1 MGRANSATILSCIS
15 AVRRVAV
22 GARGLARMPRGVKKE
37 HLPSKVCVTCDRPF
51 TWRKKWERCW
61 DEVTT
66 CSKSRNAARK
76 RTASQAKQAG
86 KDSAQLSDSE
96 EARSSGSSEEVS
108 DRKAQVTDRKARKKA
123 IKAEQRAKRSE
134 GGQPKPC
141 GKCGCDVELLIRCQ
155 IDADQEWWMVCGKC
169 WPLVSGGVTDGD
181 AAHPHYRYGGLWKI

>member
-1 MGRANSATILSCIS
+1 MSRARIQPSSLTQRYEKRAYIRCCDVCTCFSSMDGLSIRKLCLNHC
-15 AVRRVAV
+15 AV
-22 GARGLARMPRGVKKE
+22 
-37 HLPSKVCVTCDRPF
+37 
-51 TWRKKWERCW
+51 
-61 DEVTT
+61 
-66 CSKSRNAARK
+66 
-76 RTASQAKQAG
+76 Q
-86 KDSAQLSDSE
+86 

-108 DRKAQVTDRKARKKA
+108 DQKAQVTDRKARKKA
-123 IKAEQRAKRSE
+123 IKAQQRAKRSE